1 MLHIDNLC
9 EFLCQLMLVEKMSRD
24 AIVLIPQNP
33 EWTQTAQMVKEIG
46 AVNGKKVKLLGIAN
60 PAVSLGGMVPGKIGG
75 LVNKAFGNLVYD
87 QKLSTYEGLD
97 YQVIDLKE
105 SIKRTEGTAPNN
117 SEKKAL
123 QLASVASM
131 IDQFTIPNISIL
143 QSLGY
148 KIDVV
153 ADFTNPGTITKERA
167 DDLKKQLSNMNVRV
181 FDIAIP
187 RSLNP
192 RTISNAYKQVKA
204 LLDKEN
210 YDILHCHSPI
220 GGAIAREAAKDKRK
234 SGLKVIYTA
243 HGFHFY
249 DGAPLKNWLVFYPV
263 EKHLSRFTDVLI
275 TINKEDYN
283 RAKKEFHA
291 KRTVYVPGVGVNTGK
306 FLPRQSGRE
315 RIRAELGLENSHT
328 MLLSV
333 GELNENKN
341 HSSVIRAVAGMDL
354 TYVIVGKGEKRDHL
368 EALAQDT
375 GVDVRLVGFRTDVA
389 DFYNAADIYILS
401 SIREGLNV
409 SLMEAMASGLRV
421 ACGRIRGNTD
431 LITDEGCF
439 FEPKDIDE
447 IRKSIEY
454 TICNKQKI
462 GRQNLQK
469 IGSFDLQ
476 AVESTISEVYRAL
489 NY

>member
-1 MLHIDNLC
+1 
-9 EFLCQLMLVEKMSRD
+9 
-24 AIVLIPQNP
+24 
-33 EWTQTAQMVKEIG
+33 
-46 AVNGKKVKLLGIAN
+46 
-60 PAVSLGGMVPGKIGG
+60 
-75 LVNKAFGNLVYD
+75 
-87 QKLSTYEGLD
+87 
-97 YQVIDLKE
+97 
-105 SIKRTEGTAPNN
+105 
-117 SEKKAL
+117 
-123 QLASVASM
+123 
-131 IDQFTIPNISIL
+131 
-143 QSLGY
+143 
-148 KIDVV
+148 
-153 ADFTNPGTITKERA
+153 
-167 DDLKKQLSNMNVRV
+167 
-181 FDIAIP
+181 
-187 RSLNP
+187 
-192 RTISNAYKQVKA
+192 
-204 LLDKEN
+204 
-210 YDILHCHSPI
+210 
-220 GGAIAREAAKDKRK
+220 
-234 SGLKVIYTA
+234 
-243 HGFHFY
+243 
-249 DGAPLKNWLVFYPV
+249 
-263 EKHLSRFTDVLI
+263 
-275 TINKEDYN
+275 
-283 RAKKEFHA
+283 
-291 KRTVYVPGVGVNTGK
+291 
-306 FLPRQSGRE
+306 
-315 RIRAELGLENSHT
+315 

-341 HSSVIRAVAGMDL
+341 HSSGIRAVAGMDL